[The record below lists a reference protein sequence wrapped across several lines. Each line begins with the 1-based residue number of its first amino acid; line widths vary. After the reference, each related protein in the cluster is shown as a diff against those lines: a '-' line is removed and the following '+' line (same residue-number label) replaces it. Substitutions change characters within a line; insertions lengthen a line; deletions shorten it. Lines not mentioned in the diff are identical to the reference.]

1 MTFGLSELPREGAH
15 EILAGDPPGDVRV
28 ADRSG
33 TAGMRP
39 RRSRRS

>member
-1 MTFGLSELPREGAH
+1 MTIVLREMTREVADA
-15 EILAGDPPGDVRV
+15 ILAGEPPGDVRV